1 MRDVTAHKP
10 WRNVGA
16 LSTRYNL
23 GPSVQPPL
31 WNNID
36 VDQYPQQRRYG
47 INIEDDRGITI
58 SRSREKRES
67 TRELFSSIEFLGFID
82 RFRYFDRRILGR
94 YQWRTS
100 FPFHFSSLF
109 ISWKIMVIACL
120 ANERLARWRTKHIT
134 DCLYLHV
141 GVVGACFS

>member
-1 MRDVTAHKP
+1 MRDVTVHKP

-58 SRSREKRES
+58 SRSRESQRGCS
-67 TRELFSSIEFLGFID
+67 FPSIEFLAFID
-82 RFRYFDRRILGR
+82 RFRYFDRNGHSVGINGELV
-94 YQWRTS
+94 
-100 FPFHFSSLF
+100 FPFHFFFSLHF
-109 ISWKIMVIACL
+109 AKKHRDRVPC
-120 ANERLARWRTKHIT
+120 ERTCVARWRTKHIT